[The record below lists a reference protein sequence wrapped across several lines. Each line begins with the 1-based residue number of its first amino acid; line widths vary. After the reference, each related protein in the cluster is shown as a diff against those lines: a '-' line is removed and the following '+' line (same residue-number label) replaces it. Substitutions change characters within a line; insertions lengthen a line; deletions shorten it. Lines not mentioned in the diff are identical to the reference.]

1 MEEVQMYKTVTLT
14 LLAAIAL
21 TLPCAAIAGD
31 FDDNRS
37 QIERVRSQVLG
48 GMRESYPAPEQ
59 SVQFK
64 ARVSHIGFASHDFV
78 TSSGYGVRT
87 DFDATWMIGP
97 ELIIMVSPE
106 FAIEAAASYGT
117 AEAQMTRPEYVG
129 YFGELELIPIT
140 LNGRW
145 YAHPYPK
152 TSVFLMG
159 GGGYFVNNFEQY
171 DNRSLELLYDDEVQ
185 VDIDHA
191 WSVQVG
197 TGFNYRL
204 GNDGFFEVSVAHF
217 WTSPTGSISTPDSE
231 DVELEI
237 SPWVVNVSLGIG
249 L

>member
-1 MEEVQMYKTVTLT
+1 MHKTVTLT
-14 LLAAIAL
+14 LIAAIVAA
-21 TLPCAAIAGD
+21 LPCAAMAGD

-37 QIERVRSQVLG
+37 QIDRVRSQVHW

-64 ARVSHIGFASHDFV
+64 ARVSRIGFASHDFV

-106 FAIEAAASYGT
+106 FAIEAAAGYGI
-117 AEAQMTRPEYVG
+117 ADAQMTRPKYVG
-129 YFGELELIPIT
+129 SFGELELIPIT

-145 YAHPYPK
+145 YSHPYPR

-159 GGGYFVNNFEQY
+159 GGGYFINNFEQY
-171 DNRSLELLYDDEVQ
+171 DNRSLEILYRDNEVQ
-185 VDIDHA
+185 IEIDNA
-191 WSVQVG
+191 MSVQVG
-197 TGFNYRL
+197 VGFNYRL
-204 GNDGFFEVSVAHF
+204 GDNGLLEVSAAHI
-217 WTSPTGSISTPDSE
+217 WTSPAGSISTPDSE
-231 DVELEI
+231 KVELEI
-237 SPWVVNVSLGIG
+237 SPWVVNVALGIG